1 MRTGTGWQSAGGKD
15 VKGVKGVKGV
25 KDGLED
31 GRAAG
36 YLAARIDG
44 GTDR

>member
-15 VKGVKGVKGV
+15 VKGVKDV

-44 GTDR
+44 GIDR